1 MTRRKILS
9 PVLTVTIAFL
19 VSAAILGIT
28 SHQPRETLRW
38 FFLGPFTNLYFLG
51 NMLATSIPLIF
62 TGLAAC
68 LAFSAG
74 VFNLGL
80 EGQHYFG
87 AIIGTIVVLNV
98 PTSKVSSM
106 VLALAVSFLVGAL
119 LALVPMLLRVKLG
132 FSELISSFMIG
143 QVFIYVGDFLLN
155 GPFRDPEAALAAT
168 RYLDETVVLAKIL
181 PPSNLHAGYLIAIA
195 LCLMFAFVRRRSV
208 MGYEFKMVKG
218 NPRFAKIYGMNVER
232 IWLLAM
238 ILSGGV
244 AALGGMVEILGV
256 YGRAVRGFSHGN
268 GFNGIAVSLLVRND
282 PALIFLSALF
292 FAYLES
298 GAEIASL
305 MVQTPA
311 EIVRLVQGIVFC
323 LVTAEFLFR
332 RGERDADSI
341 A

>member
-1 MTRRKILS
+1 MHRKVLS
-9 PVLTVTIAFL
+9 PILTVAIAFL
-19 VSAAILGIT
+19 LSAVILGIT
-28 SHQPRETLRW
+28 SRQPRETLRW
-38 FFLGPFTNLYFLG
+38 FFLGPFSNFYFFG
-51 NMLATSIPLIF
+51 NMLAASIPLMF

-74 VFNLGL
+74 MFNLGL

-87 AIIGTIVVLNV
+87 AIIGTIVALSV
-98 PTSKVSSM
+98 PTSSVSSM
-106 VLALAVSFLVGAL
+106 FLALAVSFLVGAL
-119 LALVPMLLRVKLG
+119 LALVPMLLRLTLG

-155 GPFRDPEAALAAT
+155 GLFRDPEAALAAT
-168 RYLDETVVLAKIL
+168 RHLDETVVLAKIL
-181 PPSNLHAGYLIAIA
+181 PPSNLHAGYVVAIA
-195 LCLMFAFVRRRSV
+195 LCLMFTVVRKWFV
-208 MGYEFKMVKG
+208 MGYEFKMVRE
-218 NPRFAKIYGMNVER
+218 NPRFAKIHGMDVER

-244 AALGGMVEILGV
+244 AALGGMVEVLGV
-256 YGRAVRGFSHGN
+256 YGRAVKGFSHGN
-268 GFNGIAVSLLVRND
+268 GFNGIAVSLLVRNN

-323 LVTAEFLFR
+323 LVTAEFLFS
-332 RGERDADSI
+332 RGERDADSVT
-341 A
+341 